1 MDTKLRGYSISITGL
16 VVLGGNTS
24 VADPNANFRDAF
36 AGTSSNGNAM
46 ANALVKIT
54 FAYEGYANAFNMMNE
69 VKVNLKEKEKVFV
82 LNAFRIPSAQLRKAL
97 QWRC

>member
-1 MDTKLRGYSISITGL
+1 M
-16 VVLGGNTS
+16 
-24 VADPNANFRDAF
+24 ADPNANFRDAF

-46 ANALVKIT
+46 ANALVKVT

-69 VKVNLKEKEKVFV
+69 VKVNFKEKEKAVV
-82 LNAFRIPSAQLRKAL
+82 LIAFRTPSARLRKAR

>member
-1 MDTKLRGYSISITGL
+1 MNLKLRVHSISITGL
-16 VVLGGNTS
+16 VVLGGHTS

-69 VKVNLKEKEKVFV
+69 VKVNLKEMEKTIR
-82 LNAFRIPSAQLRKAL
+82 LISLRIPSVQ
-97 QWRC
+97 